1 MHIHVC
7 EHTCIHTGTHI
18 CVHTW
23 TCTCIHTVTCKCG
36 DTHIYPHVPI
46 CWTEFKADVF
56 SGALWSIYIVLKEK
70 KLICDMRI
78 ISIREEWLHILL

>member
-1 MHIHVC
+1 MYVNTHAYIQAHIYVC
-7 EHTCIHTGTHI
+7 THEHAHAYTQLHAN
-18 CVHTW
+18 VE
-23 TCTCIHTVTCKCG
+23 
-36 DTHIYPHVPI
+36 THIYPHVSI